1 MLLSSRRI
9 QPAQDWL
16 PMSIPQTY
24 VIDISTGENVAA
36 AVFITHLLSGVPS
49 ISAHLLRCNLSTFG
63 SQKPDQSGR
72 ASAHPAPPIS
82 PGTRLSRNP
91 LPTHTPLH
99 DPHTPDYTN

>member
-49 ISAHLLRCNLSTFG
+49 ISGHLLRCNLSTFG

-72 ASAHPAPPIS
+72 ASAHAGSAIS
-82 PGTRLSRNP
+82 PGTRLSRNS
-91 LPTHTPLH
+91 LAVATSLI
-99 DPHTPDYTN
+99 DP